1 MTKIVSV
8 EEMRA
13 IDKAADAAGLSF
25 DQMMENAGRAV
36 AEEILKRFPRPE
48 GLRTAILV
56 GYGNN
61 GGDGLVAARYLHHL
75 LQPIA
80 FAFDHAKELLVAE
93 ADKDQRSRVL
103 KNLIATSDIL
113 IDAVLGTGFKLPLR
127 GQAKRVLGNVKKGIE
142 LRDSPI
148 FVVAVDSPSG
158 LDNDSG
164 QVAEETLKADL
175 TISMIA
181 AKNGLLRFP
190 GASKVG
196 ELIIA
201 DIGVSPK
208 LKELKD
214 VELEL
219 ATRDTLASWLPE
231 RPRDAHKGTFGRVL
245 AIAGSTNFPGAAGLA
260 GLGAYLSGAGLVTMA
275 VPAPVQALVAQSF
288 PEATW
293 ILLPHELGV
302 VAETAV
308 EVLGEAL
315 EDATALLIG
324 PGFGQEATTAAFL
337 AKLLGAEE
345 KGPRG
350 RIGFISNGEAEA
362 SGRMKLPACVVD
374 ADALKLLTLIDEWH
388 TSLPEASILTP
399 HPGEMAILTG
409 QEKEAIQEDRVG
421 AARKWAKS
429 WGHVVLLKGAFSVV
443 SAPDGRS
450 TVLPFATPAL
460 ARAGTGDVLA
470 GVVVGLLAQGVP
482 AYEAAILGGFIHGR
496 AGELAAELVGSSAS
510 VLAGDVADAVP
521 LAITELAGAEF

>member
-1 MTKIVSV
+1 
-8 EEMRA
+8 
-13 IDKAADAAGLSF
+13 
-25 DQMMENAGRAV
+25 
-36 AEEILKRFPRPE
+36 
-48 GLRTAILV
+48 
-56 GYGNN
+56 
-61 GGDGLVAARYLHHL
+61 
-75 LQPIA
+75 
-80 FAFDHAKELLVAE
+80 
-93 ADKDQRSRVL
+93 
-103 KNLIATSDIL
+103 
-113 IDAVLGTGFKLPLR
+113 
-127 GQAKRVLGNVKKGIE
+127 
-142 LRDSPI
+142 
-148 FVVAVDSPSG
+148 
-158 LDNDSG
+158 
-164 QVAEETLKADL
+164 
-175 TISMIA
+175 
-181 AKNGLLRFP
+181 
-190 GASKVG
+190 
-196 ELIIA
+196 
-201 DIGVSPK
+201 
-208 LKELKD
+208 
-214 VELEL
+214 
-219 ATRDTLASWLPE
+219 
-231 RPRDAHKGTFGRVL
+231 
-245 AIAGSTNFPGAAGLA
+245 
-260 GLGAYLSGAGLVTMA
+260 MA

-350 RIGFISNGEAEA
+350 GIGFISNGEAEA